1 MLHGHQQNEEVQKL
15 MREVDLLLQ
24 HGMSDPETG
33 DEEGL
38 PVAVLEA
45 MANSLRVVSIRHAGI
60 PEAVQDGTS
69 GYLVDEGDSLGM
81 GECLLTLVRD
91 PDLRWRMGEAGWRR
105 AKEHLSWEEGRTDLL
120 RILGITEQYSDHRG
134 DTKPYNDCVSRLK

>member
-15 MREVDLLLQ
+15 MREVDLFLQ
-24 HGMSDPETG
+24 HSMSDPETG
-33 DEEGL
+33 DEGGL

-81 GECLLTLVRD
+81 GECLLALVRD

-105 AKEHLSWEEGRTDLL
+105 AKEHFSWEEERTDLL

-134 DTKPYNDCVSRLK
+134 DTKPYNGCVSRLK